1 MTFRFSVLFLLLAA
15 IAAHAENVALQVLD
29 EINFARTQPQQYA
42 QILASRADN
51 SRGSEGSRAV
61 AEAVE
66 YLQRAHPL
74 APLAWSPGISQAALS
89 HALDVGPRGASGHT
103 GSRGETP
110 WKRMARHGQWQGY
123 AGENIDYGHGDA
135 RAIVFSL
142 IIDNG
147 VRSRQHRANLF
158 SRQFHVTG
166 IAVGPHA
173 NWGTM
178 CVMDFASSFS
188 EAGEER
194 IATRAGA
201 GFHSA
206 YSGMSFF

>member
-1 MTFRFSVLFLLLAA
+1 MTFRFSVLFLVLAT
-15 IAAHAENVALQVLD
+15 IAARAESVALQVLD

-42 QILASRADN
+42 QILASHAEN
-51 SRGSEGSRAV
+51 SRGSEGTRAV
-61 AEAVE
+61 AEAIDF
-66 YLQRAHPL
+66 LQRARPL
-74 APLAWSPGISQAALS
+74 PPLAWSAGISQAALS
-89 HALDVGPRGASGHT
+89 HALDVGPRGGSGHT
-103 GSRGETP
+103 GSRGDTP
-110 WKRMARHGQWQGY
+110 WKRMSRYGQWQGY
-123 AGENIDYGHGDA
+123 AGENIDYGHGSA
-135 RAIVFSL
+135 RAIVISL
-142 IIDNG
+142 IVDNG

-158 SRQFHVTG
+158 SHQFRVAG

-178 CVMDFASSFS
+178 CVMDFASGFS

-194 IATRAGA
+194 VATGASA